1 MLLRSYMF
9 CIWSMLPVFS
19 RVQVTHWLLLL
30 FVYYFS
36 YFMFLA
42 VFVYF
47 PCLVFVP
54 ELHSF
59 DFRYNFNAL
68 DYTWTFTFKTN
79 QANLSKWKALTL
91 ARISYTIYTFLPKK
105 CNNRMATLVQCCFK
119 LIQGD
124 VFVGGEYVNDT
135 YRWKSTGETLNTS
148 LWAPYQP
155 SSQEKCI
162 QLWQKWGGL
171 DDT

>member
-1 MLLRSYMF
+1 
-9 CIWSMLPVFS
+9 
-19 RVQVTHWLLLL
+19 
-30 FVYYFS
+30 
-36 YFMFLA
+36 
-42 VFVYF
+42 
-47 PCLVFVP
+47 
-54 ELHSF
+54 
-59 DFRYNFNAL
+59 
-68 DYTWTFTFKTN
+68 
-79 QANLSKWKALTL
+79 
-91 ARISYTIYTFLPKK
+91 
-105 CNNRMATLVQCCFK
+105 MATLVQCCFK

-171 DDT
+171 DDTSARKYKRVLCEKVFTFFLIT